1 MDIDNIII
9 LAHTPK
15 HIVTSETFCL
25 NEARVQ
31 HISYP
36 QLQWEAGNNDVLS
49 VPLTC
54 NMVASSRSLSFW
66 ISAQQSRN
74 MEGGIHDIW

>member
-15 HIVTSETFCL
+15 HVVMSETFCL

-36 QLQWEAGNNDVLS
+36 QLQ
-49 VPLTC
+49 
-54 NMVASSRSLSFW
+54 
-66 ISAQQSRN
+66 
-74 MEGGIHDIW
+74 